1 MDVLQRYRELR
12 SMGFGESR
20 AKATAA
26 IEHARSRSD
35 LSVDQASAE
44 LGRAIEKAKEQPTRA
59 GGLL

>member
-20 AKATAA
+20 AKASAA
-26 IEHARSRSD
+26 IEVARETSD
-35 LSVDQASAE
+35 TVAKITERLETALRLAS
-44 LGRAIEKAKEQPTRA
+44 QTPTRS

>member
-20 AKATAA
+20 AKTSAA
-26 IEHARSRSD
+26 IEVARATSD
-35 LSVDQASAE
+35 SIAKITERLEAALRLAS
-44 LGRAIEKAKEQPTRA
+44 QTPTRS